1 MPPAV
6 CPTRDPEENPGLPS
20 RYLPIAAATGEN
32 ERLEGS
38 EEQLT
43 GQGARAK
50 VGSEIQ
56 PKTQPRQPAEGGPG
70 WSHQDIYKEMVEVF
84 DPPSGARQKL
94 KNRQWEVSKS
104 LLVFRMELLTL
115 AEATFP
121 RLNEPGLVVEEEART
136 SLWVARHLCA
146 YEEMAGPTRSVEY
159 VV

>member
-70 WSHQDIYKEMVEVF
+70 WSHQVGAIQKFSSGSGELCTFVHQIETAARAMKLTEEQTLTMLPTVLDDPALAVF
-84 DPPSGARQKL
+84 DQFCLQK
-94 KNRQWEVSKS
+94 ED
-104 LLVFRMELLTL
+104 
-115 AEATFP
+115 P
-121 RLNEPGLVVEEEART
+121 CRT
-136 SLWVARHLCA
+136 STRRWWRCSTLRPGRAR
-146 YEEMAGPTRSVEY
+146 S
-159 VV
+159 